1 MNCEYRNDYCHHPLN
16 HGFDYFYGMPF
27 SLMNDCQISH
37 LSELD
42 LPLQKKLW
50 FYTQIITLALLTLVA
65 AKLNHLV
72 SLSWKAIFSLVLF
85 HFFFFVSWYS
95 RFGFVRYWECIIMRN
110 YDIIEQPMKVERAA
124 LLMLKE
130 AISFIKR
137 YVFCWENFIFYLIIQ
152 NKKK

>member
-50 FYTQIITLALLTLVA
+50 LYTQIITLALLTCVA

-72 SLSWKAIFSLVLF
+72 SLSWKAIFSLALF

-137 YVFCWENFIFYLIIQ
+137 YIFCAGKTLFFYLIIQ
-152 NKKK
+152 NKK